1 MWGVAVGRHP
11 PPPNPPEASRSR
23 QALTGQEQRARQ
35 NEPPHRL
42 HGDVGRGRKRNR
54 PQALP
59 SPPQPPA
66 PPPSPLRRP
75 RPSPSALSSA
85 PLEGGGGAAPGP
97 ANWSVPR
104 QIGNQWEAWKGGACS
119 YGRQSGLSMCGFLRT
134 ERGRRRLAGRK
145 GAWPIASAEGFNRRG
160 PSLCFNELTKR

>member
-1 MWGVAVGRHP
+1 MGGGCWPTP

-75 RPSPSALSSA
+75 RPSPSALSSRGA
-85 PLEGGGGAAPGP
+85 GGRGGSRSGTGQLERTTPNRQPMGSLEGRGLQLWPPIGP
-97 ANWSVPR
+97 FHVRFPAD
-104 QIGNQWEAWKGGACS
+104 
-119 YGRQSGLSMCGFLRT
+119 
-134 ERGRRRLAGRK
+134 
-145 GAWPIASAEGFNRRG
+145 GAWPAPIGRAEGRLANRFRG
-160 PSLCFNELTKR
+160 GV